1 MTAANAVILA
11 PPPQVRIPPIMTKP
25 LHTLTL
31 AVLAI
36 GPALA
41 ADHAAPE
48 AVRAEAREMYRTV
61 IGFRTQEGAGQVPV
75 MANWLA
81 DQFRAAGFPAEDV
94 HVLPLGE
101 TASLVVRYRGTG
113 KGGRPI
119 LFLAHMDVV
128 TANREDWQRDPFTL
142 VEEDGYFYGRGTND
156 IKSDITTISMAFL
169 RLKRTGFRP
178 TRDLIIAFSGDEE
191 TTQATTRD
199 LVTRHRAVLGDAE
212 FALNGDGGGGVLDAA
227 TGEPQL
233 FYVQGGEKAYASFE
247 LTVRNPGG
255 HSSMPRKDNAIYE
268 LADALKALQAWR
280 FRVMW
285 NDWTLGSLKES
296 AANVPGEAGK
306 AMARFAANPRDQGAA
321 EALFDLPDYVGRT
334 RTTCVPTLLQ
344 GGHAENALPQSA
356 TATVNCRVF
365 PGMGID
371 EVQATLQRVVG
382 ASVEVK
388 ALGEPAVADASPRRE
403 DVMRAVTRAVHSRY
417 PKVRIVPDMAPY
429 TTDGVV
435 FRGAGIPT
443 YGIGGIF
450 LKDGDGFAH
459 GLNERLPVEAFYY
472 GLDHWYVIIQELAG
486 KR

>member
-1 MTAANAVILA
+1 MI
-11 PPPQVRIPPIMTKP
+11 RSMF
-25 LHTLTL
+25 
-31 AVLAI
+31 
-36 GPALA
+36 ALA
-41 ADHAAPE
+41 AALLATGPASAAGPAAPE

-61 IGFRTQEGAGQVPV
+61 IGFKTQEGAGQVPV
-75 MANWLA
+75 MAHWLA
-81 DQFRAAGFPAEDV
+81 DRFRDGGFPAEDI

-128 TANREDWQRDPFTL
+128 TARREDWQRDPFTL
-142 VEEDGYFYGRGTND
+142 VEENGYFYGRGTND
-156 IKSDITTISMAFL
+156 IKSDITTLSMTFL
-169 RLKRTGFRP
+169 RLKRAGFRP
-178 TRDLIIAFSGDEE
+178 TRDLIIAFTGDEE

-199 LVTRHRAVLGDAE
+199 LVTRHRALLGDAE
-212 FALNGDGGGGVLDAA
+212 FALNGDGGGGVLDAV

-233 FYVQGGEKAYASFE
+233 FYVQGAEKAFASFE

-255 HSSMPRKDNAIYE
+255 HSSMPGKDNAIYE

-296 AANVPGEAGK
+296 AANVPGVAGK
-306 AMARFAANPRDQGAA
+306 AMARFAANPGDQAA
-321 EALFDLPDYVGRT
+321 ADALFDLPDYVGRT

-356 TATVNCRVF
+356 TVTVNCRVF

-371 EVQATLQRVVG
+371 EVHATLQRVVG
-382 ASVEVK
+382 AGVEVK
-388 ALGEPAVADASPRRE
+388 ALGTPAVADASPRRE
-403 DVMRAVTRAVHSRY
+403 DVLRAVTRAVHSRY
-417 PKVRIVPDMAPY
+417 PAVRIVPDMAPY
-429 TTDGVV
+429 STDGVV

-443 YGIGGIF
+443 YGVGGIF

-459 GLNERLPVEAFYY
+459 GLDERLPVEAFYY
-472 GLDHWYVIIQELAG
+472 GLDHWHAIIQELAA
-486 KR
+486 RR